1 MKQLNT
7 GQLGG
12 SNSAATFPLL
22 LLILID
28 SMGFGILTPLL
39 ASALAPRSDSAICR
53 GFSED
58 HRYLIYGFATGL
70 YPMMIFFAAPIL
82 GQLSDR
88 MGRKTILQVCAA
100 GIVLYLTGAIG

>member
-39 ASALAPRSDSAICR
+39 ASALARDQTPRFAEASAR
-53 GFSED
+53 
-58 HRYLIYGFATGL
+58 
-70 YPMMIFFAAPIL
+70 
-82 GQLSDR
+82 
-88 MGRKTILQVCAA
+88 TI
-100 GIVLYLTGAIG
+100 AISSMDLRRAYIR